1 MLFVTPSCKLFPMR
15 FLLMI
20 LLTLVF
26 PVSAFAQGQT
36 VTRRDGFLHLWESIK
51 RPAGMQLYPEFD
63 DVLEGDIGFTE
74 ISYAAERN
82 LLDDTQFFYPNDPLL
97 YRDAVLWMFRLHNVG
112 DPEDMEE
119 QDLPAMLAR
128 YPLAAGE
135 ELAQRVGSVQE
146 LDALLADFHR
156 LLMAEVHEVS
166 YYSEKFHGDGTA
178 FGEKF
183 DMYALTAAHR
193 TFPYNTLVRVTN
205 LENDKSVVV
214 RINDRGPYVEG
225 RSMDLSLAAMETIAN
240 RSQGVLRNVRLERLG
255 DVDLVNEQQPS
266 SVCAGQPMQERVY
279 QRRIT
284 RDVRFHR
291 GIPHTVTVGE
301 TLSVGSTKYFVIRS
315 ITHPDGFVD
324 KAQQWIGPEERF
336 TFTPGQQGAYLLRI
350 GTPQNRSRIFR
361 MQAEPC
367 QSE

>member
-1 MLFVTPSCKLFPMR
+1 MRLFATIF
-15 FLLMI
+15 
-20 LLTLVF
+20 LTLLL
-26 PVSAFAQGQT
+26 PVSAFAQGQNI
-36 VTRRDGFLHLWESIK
+36 TRREGFLHLWESIK
-51 RPAGMQLYPEFD
+51 RPASVQLYPEFD
-63 DVLEGDIGFTE
+63 DVQNGDTGFTE

-82 LLDDTQFFYPNDPLL
+82 LLDDAQFFYPNEPLL
-97 YRDAVLWMFRLHNVG
+97 YRDAVLWMFRLQNIG

-119 QDLPAMLAR
+119 ADLPAMLAR
-128 YPLAAGE
+128 YPVAASDGFE
-135 ELAQRVGSVQE
+135 QRVGSMQE
-146 LDALLADFHR
+146 LDALMAEFDR
-156 LLMAEVHEVS
+156 LLTEEVHEVS

-205 LENDKSVVV
+205 LDNDKSVIV

-255 DVDLVNEQQPS
+255 DIDLVNEQQPPS
-266 SVCAGQPMQERVY
+266 SVCAGQPVQERAY

-291 GIPHTVTVGE
+291 GVPHTFTVGE
-301 TLSVGSTKYFVIRS
+301 TLIVGSTKFFVVRS
-315 ITHPDGFVD
+315 ITYPDGFVE
-324 KAQQWIGPEERF
+324 KGQQWIGPEERF
-336 TFTPGQQGAYLLRI
+336 TFIPEQTGTYLLRI
-350 GTPQNRSRIFR
+350 GTPDNHSRIFR
-361 MQAEPC
+361 LRADPC
-367 QSE
+367 KSE